1 MLRYL
6 YALLIGLCFANNW
19 TYASTDYPRAFADT
33 AKKITLNTTPTTAV
47 GNIIKT
53 IYRKKGASPYD
64 ESYLNTYDVSQQIT
78 YVDGLGRTIQ
88 AVSPMASPGLQDIVQ
103 PFKYDEFGRQP
114 KQYLPYTAG
123 NNGSYKADALTTGQG
138 LFAFYN
144 DVNQQHATT
153 AYPYSTMV
161 YDKSPF
167 NTIKEQGA
175 VGPYG
180 QPADVSISGSGHT
193 NKVVYSANAEN
204 EVALWAMSG
213 GNLLT
218 TANYP
223 AGKLRKTIS
232 KDPNWVSG
240 KAGTVESFT
249 DLQGKLVLKRTFETE
264 TISQSTYYVYN
275 LLGQL
280 SFVLPPNVSAT
291 SLAINGTDYNDK
303 VYAYKYDQRGRVIE
317 KKLPGIG
324 LQLIIYNELDQPV
337 LTQDAGQ
344 RAVQKWM
351 YIKYD
356 AMGRVVITGTY
367 ATTSTEAALRS
378 AVQANT
384 SLWESRNNSNA
395 SGYSSVSF
403 PVGDGD
409 EIFGI
414 NFYDDYNLPV
424 DCPFSAFPTN
434 ASKIASNGMLTA
446 RKIKRLGTSTF
457 LWAVNY
463 YDQDKRLL
471 ESYAQNQLNGYDH
484 TESTYTVSGVLI
496 AAKRTHIA
504 NSVTTIIA
512 ERYDYDHMGRLMN
525 SWSKI
530 NTQPEVLVAAYQY
543 NELGQ
548 VVKKQ
553 LHSIDLG
560 YHFLQVLNYQY
571 TINGLLK
578 SINDINISSAGNTKF
593 GMQFLYEDAPIPQY
607 NGNIGQSK
615 WKVARTVSSAQ
626 LGYDFSYDKINR
638 LSAAESSTG
647 NTKDNNYG
655 EYARY
660 DEMGNIK
667 SLGRYALIGGSNVR
681 EQIDSLSY
689 QYTGGKLT
697 TVEDNSSGSTT
708 AVKAL
713 GFDDHAPA
721 ASTPDYT
728 YNDNGYVVQD
738 NNKGISNVSYNLLN
752 LTQSLTLTGGKTLAY
767 SYTADGAKL
776 QKTFTD
782 GSTITNTFYIGGIQY
797 SSSGSNTP
805 SLDFIQSGEGR
816 IINNGGTFI
825 YQYDLTDNLG
835 NVRATID
842 ADPAD
847 VTQQIARVI
856 QENSFYAFGMVM
868 PNAGLNY
875 VSGTKNNYL
884 YNGKELQDALG
895 VYDYGARMYDPAI
908 GRWNGFDPM
917 AEKYYDETPYSYVL
931 NNPIMLIDPSGMTP
945 IDTAQK
951 NRSSKW
957 EGNKFV
963 ISIYFNS
970 DDTFFMG
977 SKGQL
982 SQAWYNTYIEAQKEA
997 KALGWGISYEKM
1009 ARLKAMQALIDG
1021 AWKNRVTAYESNAA
1035 KVNSRGT
1042 TSQKDN
1048 SDWDVNKDGALW
1060 QIEANRWYRM
1070 GNGQSITI
1078 EASSVN
1084 LRNISPSVVK
1094 GMKIGTHFNQQLLYK
1109 NFTSDGTVFGEL
1121 EFIYQGGNKVSIVP
1135 NMYDF
1140 DIGADKG
1147 HPWFSSVGGFFRNA
1161 FTGAALGVATGFGMA
1176 PGNGQPYNVIFHG
1189 TATLGQGP
1197 K

>member
-144 DVNQQHATT
+144 DVNQQRATT

-193 NKVVYSANAEN
+193 NKAVYSANAEN
-204 EVALWAMSG
+204 EVALWAVSG

-280 SFVLPPNVSAT
+280 SFVLPPNVSTT
-291 SLAINGTDYNDK
+291 SMAINGTDYNDK

-384 SLWESRNNSNA
+384 SLWESRNNSSA

-424 DCPFSAFPTN
+424 DCPFSAFPSN

-484 TESTYTVSGVLI
+484 TESTYTVSGILI

-560 YHFLQVLNYQY
+560 NHFLQVLNYQY
-571 TINGLLK
+571 NINGLLK

-615 WKVARTVSSAQ
+615 WKVARTVSSPQ

-638 LSAAESSTG
+638 LSAAESLTG

-738 NNKGISNVSYNLLN
+738 NNKGISNVIYNLLN

-782 GSTITNTFYIGGIQY
+782 GSTISNTFYLGGIQY
-797 SSSGSNTP
+797 SGSGSNTP

-816 IINNGGTFI
+816 MINNGGTFI

-847 VTQQIARVI
+847 VTQQTARVI

-868 PNAGLNY
+868 PNAALNY

-917 AEKYYDETPYSYVL
+917 AERHFEQGAYNYVL
-931 NNPIMLIDPSGMTP
+931 NNPVRLMDLLGLTDYDPTKMTN
-945 IDTAQK
+945 DDWK
-951 NRSSKW
+951 
-957 EGNKFV
+957 KF
-963 ISIYFNS
+963 
-970 DDTFFMG
+970 DP
-977 SKGQL
+977 K
-982 SQAWYNTYIEAQKEA
+982 
-997 KALGWGISYEKM
+997 
-1009 ARLKAMQALIDG
+1009 
-1021 AWKNRVTAYESNAA
+1021 
-1035 KVNSRGT
+1035 
-1042 TSQKDN
+1042 KDKFILN
-1048 SDWDVNKDGALW
+1048 EV
-1060 QIEANRWYRM
+1060 
-1070 GNGQSITI
+1070 
-1078 EASSVN
+1078 
-1084 LRNISPSVVK
+1084 NISPGRNYDKEWAERIAKRNERDKAFMELLGSFSGSNNGETGSYNWSKDPNVLANVNAYEAYASLVVAS
-1094 GMKIGTHFNQQLLYK
+1094 GGTANLED
-1109 NFTSDGTVFGEL
+1109 SDNAANGR
-1121 EFIYQGGNKVSIVP
+1121 
-1135 NMYDF
+1135 
-1140 DIGADKG
+1140 
-1147 HPWFSSVGGFFRNA
+1147 SSVGNALVVFGVSFAAVENTIANKYWWLSAKGEYLSTKILQAGSAGKYIRGVQGYRNSLNGALGAAKGYRLAGNVIGGLGIAVTGLQYINGDITGTEAAVDAAFGVIGFFGPI
-1161 FTGAALGVATGFGMA
+1161 GAGVSATYFLGKMGYEYFS
-1176 PGNGQPYNVIFHG
+1176 GN
-1189 TATLGQGP
+1189 TLFDKP